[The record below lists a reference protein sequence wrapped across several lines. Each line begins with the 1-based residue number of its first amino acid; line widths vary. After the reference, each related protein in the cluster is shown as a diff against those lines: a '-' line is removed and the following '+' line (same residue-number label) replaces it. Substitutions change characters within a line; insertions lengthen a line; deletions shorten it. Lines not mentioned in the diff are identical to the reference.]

1 MVQYVLKRV
10 TIAGR
15 IAFEPPA
22 DKAADANI
30 KHELRKCRDK
40 YGDYVLVTMQPPKRP
55 RTTGA
60 ESQNH
65 HLNGHVMQISNVTG
79 AGYSAVKDEVKR
91 IAVETMGYP
100 YEIVNGHI
108 HPKGESDSSTDECD
122 LLIEAAHVLAAELGI
137 ILIEA

>member
-1 MVQYVLKRV
+1 MQYVLRRV
-10 TIAGR
+10 NIAGR

-22 DKAADANI
+22 DDGANANI

-40 YGDYVLVTMQPPKRP
+40 HNDYVLVTLQPPKEP
-55 RTTGA
+55 RTTG
-60 ESQNH
+60 EGSQNH
-65 HLNGHVMQISNVTG
+65 HLNGHIMQISIETS

-108 HPKGESDSSTDECD
+108 HPKGESDSSTDECA
-122 LLIEAAHVLAAELGI
+122 LLIEAAHVLAADLGI
-137 ILIEA
+137 ILQE

>member
-55 RTTGA
+55 RTTG
-60 ESQNH
+60 EGSQNH
-65 HLNGHVMQISNVTG
+65 HLNGHILQICNETG
-79 AGYSAVKDEVKR
+79 NDYDSVKDAIKM
-91 IAVETMGYP
+91 IAVENMGYP
-100 YEIVNGHI
+100 YKTIGKKIV
-108 HPKGESDSSTDECD
+108 PLRERESSTDECAK
-122 LLIEAAHVLAAELGI
+122 LIEAAHLLAADLGI
-137 ILIEA
+137 ILQE

>member
-1 MVQYVLKRV
+1 MQYVLKRV

-55 RTTGA
+55 RTTG
-60 ESQNH
+60 EGSQNH
-65 HLNGHVMQISNVTG
+65 HLNGHIMQICNETQNSYN
-79 AGYSAVKDEVKR
+79 AVKNEIKR
-91 IAVETMGYP
+91 IATEEMGYP
-100 YEIVNGHI
+100 YEEINGHI
-108 HPKGESDSSTDECD
+108 HPIGESESSTDECAK
-122 LLIEAAHVLAAELGI
+122 LIEAAHVLAADLGI
-137 ILIEA
+137 ILQE

>member
-40 YGDYVLVTMQPPKRP
+40 HGDYVLVTMQPPKRP
-55 RTTGA
+55 RTTG
-60 ESQNH
+60 EGSQNH
-65 HLNGHVMQISNVTG
+65 HLNGHILQICNETG
-79 AGYSAVKDEVKR
+79 NDYDSVKDAIKM
-91 IAVETMGYP
+91 IAVENMGYP
-100 YEIVNGHI
+100 YKTIGKKIV
-108 HPKGESDSSTDECD
+108 PLRERESSTDECAK
-122 LLIEAAHVLAAELGI
+122 LIEAAHLLAADLGI
-137 ILIEA
+137 ILQE

>member
-55 RTTGA
+55 RTTGKD
-60 ESQNH
+60 SQNH
-65 HLNGHVMQISNVTG
+65 HLNGHIMQICAETEND
-79 AGYSAVKDEVKR
+79 YDAVKDAVKML
-91 IAVETMGYP
+91 AVSTMGYP
-100 YEIVNGHI
+100 YKTIGGQIV
-108 HPKGESDSSTDECD
+108 PQRERDASVDECA
-122 LLIEAAHVLAAELGI
+122 LLIEAAHILAADLGI
-137 ILIEA
+137 ILQE

>member
-60 ESQNH
+60 GSQNH
-65 HLNGHVMQISNVTG
+65 HLNGHILQICNETG
-79 AGYSAVKDEVKR
+79 NDYDSVKDAIKM
-91 IAVETMGYP
+91 IAVENMGYP
-100 YEIVNGHI
+100 YKTIGKKIV
-108 HPKGESDSSTDECD
+108 PLRERESSTDECAK
-122 LLIEAAHVLAAELGI
+122 LIEAAHLLAADLGI
-137 ILIEA
+137 ILQE